1 MKLSEAIRL
10 GAMNSPQIKG
20 GYMDGEGRCALSAAC
35 DAAGIGS
42 VEALHGGRRVL
53 DYPKLEETF
62 PLLAKYVCPPGTTST
77 TDEVQMIIWSL
88 NDYNGWTREQ
98 IADWVETIENQQE
111 QEQAPAAELVAV
123 KI

>member
-35 DAAGIGS
+35 DAAGIDP
-42 VEALHGGRRVL
+42 VTVDGRLVV
-53 DYPKLEETF
+53 DATKLEMTF
-62 PLLAKYVCPPGTTST
+62 PLLGKRLDQEPHPSVEC
-77 TDEVQMIIWSL
+77 VIWSL
-88 NDYNGWTREQ
+88 NDFDGWTREQ

-111 QEQAPAAELVAV
+111 QEQAPVAEMVAV
-123 KI
+123 AV